1 MSNRRGRGTE
11 QTRRQP
17 EDEFTIY
24 NRLRLLRQ
32 ERGLSQQQLAKVLG
46 INHRT
51 VGYLERQ
58 EYEPTYRLALKCS
71 DFFEVPVEAV
81 FSRQPFKP
89 FSEYLQD
96 GG

>member
-1 MSNRRGRGTE
+1 MSRQQRGFE

-17 EDEFTIY
+17 EDDFTIY
-24 NRLRLLRQ
+24 NRIRLLRQ

-51 VGYLERQ
+51 VGYLERE

-71 DFFEVPVEAV
+71 DFFEVPVQAV
-81 FSRQPFKP
+81 FSHEPFKP
-89 FSEYLQD
+89 LSEYLQD